1 MAKSKGESLG
11 IMVMEA
17 GYGSAIPAC
26 VVAHLSKTGAAL
38 KSGLLN
44 VGDHII
50 SINGVSLVGMPTKLC
65 TEQIKVKI
73 TNMHRCNTMHCVSSH
88 CMCLYKCIIHIHV
101 HVCIQKYV
109 IS

>member
-1 MAKSKGESLG
+1 MAKSKGEILG

-50 SINGVSLVGMPTKLC
+50 SMNGVSLVGMPTKLC
-65 TEQIKVKI
+65 VEQIKVKVSVL
-73 TNMHRCNTMHCVSSH
+73 TDVLPCTVYHPRACLDLYRCIV
-88 CMCLYKCIIHIHV
+88 V
-101 HVCIQKYV
+101 
-109 IS
+109 

>member
-65 TEQIKVKI
+65 VEQIKVRI
-73 TNMHRCNTMHCVSSH
+73 NVCNDLHCVSSQ
-88 CMCLYKCIIHIHV
+88 CM
-101 HVCIQKYV
+101 
-109 IS
+109 S

>member
-1 MAKSKGESLG
+1 MPKTKGEPLG
-11 IMVMEA
+11 IMVMES

-26 VVAHLSKTGAAL
+26 VIAKMSKDGAAA

-50 SINGVSLVGMPTKLC
+50 SLNGVSLVGMPVKAC
-65 TEQIKVKI
+65 IEQVKV
-73 TNMHRCNTMHCVSSH
+73 T
-88 CMCLYKCIIHIHV
+88 
-101 HVCIQKYV
+101 

>member
-1 MAKSKGESLG
+1 MPTINVATSGFESILYYCYAPQITMAKSKGESLG

-65 TEQIKVKI
+65 VEQIKVSI
-73 TNMHRCNTMHCVSSH
+73 S
-88 CMCLYKCIIHIHV
+88 V
-101 HVCIQKYV
+101 H
-109 IS
+109 SM